1 MFSEGLF
8 HMIEQSLVSREGHF
22 HRVQLAQDPVPL
34 IDTNTILS
42 AGYGGE
48 YLHEAVLPVWGQ

>member
-1 MFSEGLF
+1 
-8 HMIEQSLVSREGHF
+8 MIEQSLVSREGHF